1 MKYKKTI
8 KKRFHKKKRSNKS
21 KKYGGASSKAEE
33 RENIVF
39 SYQGAFGPPT
49 YGHYKSMEAFIQRIM
64 NDYNRPNTNT
74 NYTFLFMPT
83 KSSSSKPHLS
93 VTMDQR
99 QRILQLFSK
108 KLKNKYPNVTIAPS
122 RIEFDKETSSD
133 TINTIK
139 VLRRENPNHKI
150 ILGMG
155 KDNALQLPYWGNI
168 DEYEKEVERIY
179 LVKREVEGKTRV
191 FKNEK
196 GIEIGTFDITLPSW
210 FNEKS
215 LSSVFEI
222 TEKLVDRK
230 LPNSS
235 IIKIGLPKIIEIDEN
250 IPSSSSSMIR
260 HFISRIIKNEDVRE
274 ENQTKIKHLMFGI
287 DEFKGDEDIINKI
300 VKSVIEDYKAFYK
313 VAKNLDSSHE
323 ETGYDDKYDTYMSG
337 INSQVSKGNSQVS
350 KENSQVSS
358 QVSRGGKSK
367 KSKSMKKRRKSGK
380 RISKKLKS
388 QKNIVA
394 HHKLERKINY

>member
-21 KKYGGASSKAEE
+21 KKYGGSSSEAEE

-64 NDYNRPNTNT
+64 KDYNRQNTNT

-99 QRILQLFSK
+99 QRILQLFSN

-133 TINTIK
+133 TINTIEELQK
-139 VLRRENPNHKI
+139 QYRNHKI

-155 KDNALQLPYWGNI
+155 KDNALQLPYWGKINKYK
-168 DEYEKEVERIY
+168 DNVESIY
-179 LVKREVEGKTRV
+179 LVKRDVKGETRD
-191 FKNEK
+191 FKNNQGE
-196 GIEIGTFDITLPSW
+196 IIGTFDITPPTW
-210 FNEKS
+210 FRDPNI
-215 LSSVFEI
+215 LSSVFGIRE
-222 TEKLVDRK
+222 LVDNK
-230 LPNSS
+230 IPINSK
-235 IIKIGLPKIIEIDEN
+235 INIKLPKIIEIDEN

-274 ENQTKIKHLMFGI
+274 ENQTKIKHLMFGT
-287 DEFKGDEDIINKI
+287 DEFKGDEGIDEILN
-300 VKSVIEDYKAFYK
+300 SVIEDYKRLYNDENK
-313 VAKNLDSSHE
+313 VRASLDSSYDE
-323 ETGYDDKYDTYMSG
+323 EGYDIEYDTYMSG

-350 KENSQVSS
+350 NENSQVNT
-358 QVSRGGKSK
+358 GGKSK

-380 RISKKLKS
+380 RISKKS
-388 QKNIVA
+388 KNMVA
-394 HHKLERKINY
+394 HHKLERKINH